1 MRSNVS
7 MFADNHQFYEIDNY
21 ISTIQSKLQDSAL
34 KANSW
39 YEYNSLKGNFGKY
52 GSMLMSRVNKL
63 KDHKLK
69 LNVNG
74 TDIKSYDS
82 ITLLGVDID
91 NALNF
96 SGHISNICKKSS
108 QRVGVIS
115 RLRNLIPQT
124 AKLQLFKGAILPH
137 LTYCS
142 TVWNFCKASDSRK
155 LERVQERALRA
166 IYCDSNSTYPELL
179 QRAKLP
185 TLYNRRLQDIAIL
198 MYKVKNGLC
207 PDYISSLFIIR
218 RTQYNL
224 RNNDFIIPRVNTTT
238 YGKHSVR
245 YLGPVLWSKIDKKF
259 RELETVDQFKR
270 VMRKMDLAKHILPNN
285 CINCTL
291 CYS

>member
-1 MRSNVS
+1 
-7 MFADNHQFYEIDNY
+7 MFAYDHQLYEMGSY
-21 ISTIQSKLQDSAL
+21 VSTIQTKIQDSAL
-34 KANSW
+34 KATSW
-39 YEYNSLKGNFGKY
+39 YESNSLKGNFGKY

-63 KDHKLK
+63 KDHNLK

-96 SGHISNICKKSS
+96 SGHVSNICKKSS

-115 RLRNLIPQT
+115 TLRNLIPQN
-124 AKLQLFKGAILPH
+124 AKLQLFKGAILPY

-179 QRAKLP
+179 QRANYP
-185 TLYNRRLQDIAIL
+185 PYITEGYRILQ
-198 MYKVKNGLC
+198 
-207 PDYISSLFIIR
+207 F
-218 RTQYNL
+218 
-224 RNNDFIIPRVNTTT
+224 
-238 YGKHSVR
+238 
-245 YLGPVLWSKIDKKF
+245 
-259 RELETVDQFKR
+259 
-270 VMRKMDLAKHILPNN
+270 
-285 CINCTL
+285 
-291 CYS
+291 